1 MMYNACTVLVTPA
14 VNRLPM
20 LFDIKQGNESL
31 TSPSGL
37 AWIGLL
43 GLGQPDFAAIE
54 AFRADPFFRAALH
67 LDQVPSEATL
77 RLRLDSTRGG
87 RAWRLGKA
95 IRGIGSV
102 GGSISASPRPPAP
115 PRRRGKAVQKGPLH
129 SSQSPG
135 GRRGLCEKPIGGK
148 SGGNSAGNSTEIR
161 SRYSGNNATVGKT
174 RFTSI
179 IIRDGSSAV
188 IFGES

>member
-20 LFDIKQGNESL
+20 LFDIKQGDESL

-37 AWIGLL
+37 ALIGLL

-95 IRGIGSV
+95 IRGIGSG
-102 GGSISASPRPPAP
+102 GGSISASPRPPAN
-115 PRRRGKAVQKGPLH
+115 PRRRGKVVHKAHRILPSPLGAGEVCAK
-129 SSQSPG
+129 SQ
-135 GRRGLCEKPIGGK
+135 
-148 SGGNSAGNSTEIR
+148 
-161 SRYSGNNATVGKT
+161 
-174 RFTSI
+174 
-179 IIRDGSSAV
+179 
-188 IFGES
+188 

>member
-1 MMYNACTVLVTPA
+1 
-14 VNRLPM
+14 M
-20 LFDIKQGNESL
+20 LFYIKRGDEFL

-37 AWIGLL
+37 ALIKLL

-54 AFRADPFFRAALH
+54 AFRADSFFRIALH

-77 RLRLDSTRGG
+77 WQRLDSACGG

-95 IRGIGSV
+95 ICGIGSG
-102 GGSISASPRPPAP
+102 GGSISVSPRSPATL
-115 PRRRGKAVQKGPLH
+115 RRRGKAVHKGPSH
-129 SSQSPG
+129 SSQFPG
-135 GRRGLCEKPIGGK
+135 DRRVLCEKPIGGK

-179 IIRDGSSAV
+179 IIRDVSSAV
-188 IFGES
+188 TFGES